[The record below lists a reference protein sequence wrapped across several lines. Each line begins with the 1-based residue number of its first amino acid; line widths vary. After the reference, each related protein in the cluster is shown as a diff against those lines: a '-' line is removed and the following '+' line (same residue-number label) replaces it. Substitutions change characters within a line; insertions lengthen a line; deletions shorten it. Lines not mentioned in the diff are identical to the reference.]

1 MDHLLRTGLT
11 ALVLAAVA
19 FGPALAHDTPRPGTQ
34 SSSNASKGQPD
45 VKPDGADGHDDGADG
60 HDEGPDTEIIF
71 GFTKGTDVLE
81 PGRYELSAE
90 AGGALGKRGGRY
102 RFGSFTSTFQ
112 FAPFERMAVELGATG
127 NRFSIRNVPGLDN
140 RNTSG
145 FGGLSA
151 EIKYQLLKR
160 GPSPFGL
167 LLIAEPSVGFLD
179 EGTGTR
185 GRSYGID
192 TRIALDTELIPNTLF
207 GGLNVI

>member
-45 VKPDGADGHDDGADG
+45 VKPDGADGHD
-60 HDEGPDTEIIF
+60 EGPDTEIMF

-102 RFGSFTSTFQ
+102 RVGSFASTFQ

-151 EIKYQLLKR
+151 EIKCSGNPEADY
-160 GPSPFGL
+160 SD
-167 LLIAEPSVGFLD
+167 SVL
-179 EGTGTR
+179 ELYR
-185 GRSYGID
+185 ELRRRS
-192 TRIALDTELIPNTLF
+192 
-207 GGLNVI
+207 